1 MGAETAARAAA
12 ADAAWAAR
20 ISWRASTTPATSA
33 AALNSSTARTSASR
47 SAAAL
52 AARRSHFSASVSSP
66 RSHSVVAAD
75 SAQCT
80 SSKSVGWGAGMTTG
94 RPERVL
100 ERTVI
105 RRLSQERGPGS
116 NHRRI
121 DSARYTP
128 SVFTGAPRYSAGM
141 LGESSSR
148 ISALLGPTNT
158 GKTHRAVERMLEHG
172 SGMIGLPLRLLARE
186 IYDRVTARLGEKAAA
201 LVTGEEKRIP
211 RNPRYWICTVES
223 MPIDREVDFVAI
235 DEIQLVAH
243 PQRGHVFTD
252 RLLNARGRE
261 ETWLCGA
268 DTMRPLMQ
276 TLVPTA
282 SIRRHPRLSRLSR
295 AGTHGLA
302 ALPPRTAVIA
312 FSAAEVYHIADRLR
326 RRRGGAAVVL
336 GALSPRTR
344 NAQVAMYQ
352 AGEVDFLVA
361 TDAVGMGL
369 NMDVD
374 HVAFA
379 TLRKFDGFRMR
390 ALTPAEV
397 GQIAGRAGR
406 YTHDGTFGTL
416 SPLELADDIAF
427 SVESHRFAPVRQ
439 AMWRNADLDTS
450 SVAALKSSLGAR
462 PRRPGL
468 SLVHTAAD
476 QAVLEILAERDDV
489 KARTR
494 TQAGVE
500 LLWDVC
506 RIPDFRKLLAEHHA
520 VLLAEIFV
528 QLSDRRRLD
537 PDFMD
542 ERIERLEHTTGDID
556 DLMMRMDFI
565 RTWAYVAYHA
575 DWVSDP
581 LGWQERTRRA
591 EDRLSEALHERLV
604 ERFVERTSKGR
615 RSARRS
621 HKGGQA
627 AVIER
632 AIPDGPFSQ
641 LAALRDAL
649 KPEPVEV
656 VRDEW
661 VEQVIDARHERF
673 DVTSEGL
680 VMYAGDDERFER
692 LARLTRGV
700 DILHPEVKM
709 DPARPLGAGA
719 QSRILRRLRAWSRD
733 FIDDVLGPLRDP
745 RVLGLSA
752 AARGLTYQLERGLTT
767 IATHQARDQ
776 IRDLEPADRRTFDDL
791 DIAIGDRFA
800 YAALSLDH
808 ASVVRRAALAT
819 AWFGRTLDVRG
830 AAMPWPEE
838 RDEAQ
843 LLTLGYAHLGAHAVR
858 VDVVDE
864 LLAIV
869 GPLAEGP
876 PFSVPSELVSLTTLS
891 TDDVERLL
899 LALGFTAVAEGF
911 IKPARASRR
920 RRSRRGR
927 R

>member
-1 MGAETAARAAA
+1 
-12 ADAAWAAR
+12 
-20 ISWRASTTPATSA
+20 
-33 AALNSSTARTSASR
+33 
-47 SAAAL
+47 
-52 AARRSHFSASVSSP
+52 
-66 RSHSVVAAD
+66 
-75 SAQCT
+75 
-80 SSKSVGWGAGMTTG
+80 
-94 RPERVL
+94 
-100 ERTVI
+100 
-105 RRLSQERGPGS
+105 
-116 NHRRI
+116 
-121 DSARYTP
+121 
-128 SVFTGAPRYSAGM
+128 M

-158 GKTHRAVERMLEHG
+158 GKTHRAVERMLEHS

-223 MPIDREVDFVAI
+223 MPVDREVDFLAI
-235 DEIQLVAH
+235 DEVQLVSH

-261 ETWLCGA
+261 ETWLLGA

-282 SIRRHPRLSRLSR
+282 SVRRHPRLSKLSR
-295 AGTHGLA
+295 AGAHGLA
-302 ALPPRTAVIA
+302 ALPPRSAVVA

-390 ALTPAEV
+390 GLTPAEV

-416 SPLELADDIAF
+416 TPLELADDIAF
-427 SVESHRFAPVRQ
+427 SVENHRFAPVRQ
-439 AMWRNADLDTS
+439 AMWRNADLDMS
-450 SVAALKSSLGAR
+450 SIAALLTSLGAR

-468 SLVHTAAD
+468 HLVHGAAD

-494 TQAGVE
+494 TRPGVE

-528 QLSDRRRLD
+528 QLSDRQRLD

-542 ERIERLEHTTGDID
+542 ERIERLEDTTGDID

-575 DWVSDP
+575 DWVADP
-581 LGWQERTRRA
+581 LGWQERTRHA

-604 ERFVERTSKGR
+604 ERFVERAGKGR
-615 RSARRS
+615 RPARRS
-621 HKGGQA
+621 SKGGRQA
-627 AVIER
+627 EPIER
-632 AIPDGPFSQ
+632 SIPDGPFGQ
-641 LAALRDAL
+641 LAALYDTL

-656 VRDEW
+656 VRDAW
-661 VEQVIDARHERF
+661 VEQVVDARHEHF
-673 DVTSEGL
+673 VVTSDGL
-680 VMYAGDDERFER
+680 VTYAGDDQPFER

-719 QSRILRRLRAWSRD
+719 SSRILRRLRAWSRD
-733 FIDDVLGPLRDP
+733 LIDDVLGPLRDP

-752 AARGLTYQLERGLTT
+752 SARGLTYQLERGLTT
-767 IATHQARDQ
+767 IATDQARDQ
-776 IRDLEPADRRTFDDL
+776 IRDLGQVDRQTFDDL

-800 YAALSLDH
+800 YAAPLLDH
-808 ASVVRRAALAT
+808 AAVVRRGALAT
-819 AWFGRTLDVRG
+819 AWFGRTLGISG
-830 AAMPWPEE
+830 AAMPWPNE
-838 RDEAQ
+838 RDEEQ

-869 GPLAEGP
+869 APLAEGP
-876 PFSVPSELVSLTTLS
+876 PFSVPSELATLTTLPA
-891 TDDVERLL
+891 DDVERLL
-899 LALGFTAVAEGF
+899 LALGFTAIAEGF